1 MSNSIH
7 GKRITP
13 LHFMSRLDY
22 LEQMVC
28 ELRDVLGRY
37 AANGND
43 ADIILKKYS
52 TKWSDIY
59 DKVDGDTDRFAKG
72 K

>member
-1 MSNSIH
+1 MSDSIQ

-37 AANGND
+37 AAKGND
-43 ADIILKKYS
+43 ADIILKKYFYMTS
-52 TKWSDIY
+52 IDVKISLDLNIL
-59 DKVDGDTDRFAKG
+59 
-72 K
+72 